1 MPEVLQPIHKK
12 QRWMAPAIGASLLA
26 ASVVGIGAAYR
37 VSEPHLRETFA
48 MATYVR
54 EYIGEDDCLYDTP
67 FDTRNGATITPDTI
81 DGNLVL
87 TVDSSQTTSSDPSQL
102 RFKVGDGILRPEI
115 QFYDQSTAQLLA
127 DNHC

>member
-1 MPEVLQPIHKK
+1 MSEVLQPINNK
-12 QRWMAPAIGASLLA
+12 QRWLAPAIGASLLA
-26 ASVVGIGAAYR
+26 ASVVGIKIAYN

-67 FDTRNGATITPDTI
+67 FDTRNGATVTTDTI
-81 DGNLVL
+81 DGNLFVN
-87 TVDSSQTTSSDPSQL
+87 VESSQTTASESSQL